1 MAALAQGSSGAHVSP
16 RTRQV
21 FRKLRPFL
29 LDEFSRT
36 ADPDATLNQFV
47 RFVQAY
53 GMRSMLFE
61 LLVTNPKLLELLVKT
76 FDASRFAGDLI
87 VRHPQ
92 LLEDITRD
100 PRLNLAVDRSGH
112 LERLTSIGQN
122 ETDLGAVRAYR
133 QRQLLRIVLR
143 DVLGLA
149 DAATLYQEQS
159 DLAEACLI
167 FVNQILGGDELTI
180 IAMGKFGGREITYG
194 ADLDVLFVGNESGAA
209 QKLLSALAQPSAEG
223 NLSRVDA
230 RLRPEGEKGPLVCS
244 LKTYDIYYNHRAQLW
259 EVQALTRVRPI
270 MGPSQ
275 NDFIEIAK
283 RAWQTCGQNSD
294 LYVSIDS
301 MLERIRRERGSGS
314 DFFDLKTGIGGIIEA
329 EFLIQ
334 AMQIREGIWEPNWS
348 LAVDA
353 LGKQGQLT
361 QEETAQLKH
370 AYQFLRHC
378 ESVLR
383 RHENRSVSVLPVDL
397 TEQFRF
403 CRRLGFENTEKFP
416 AEYEAARSSIHEI
429 YNRRIKGLAPSDG

>member
-1 MAALAQGSSGAHVSP
+1 
-16 RTRQV
+16 
-21 FRKLRPFL
+21 
-29 LDEFSRT
+29 
-36 ADPDATLNQFV
+36 
-47 RFVQAY
+47 
-53 GMRSMLFE
+53 MLFE
-61 LLVTNPKLLELLVKT
+61 SLVTNPKLLELLVKT

-100 PRLNLAVDRSGH
+100 PRLNLAVDTSGH
-112 LERLTSIGQN
+112 LQRLTSIGQN
-122 ETDLGAVRAYR
+122 EAALGAVRAYR

-149 DAATLYQEQS
+149 DAATLYREQS

-167 FVNQILGGDELTI
+167 FVNQILGDDELTI

-244 LKTYDIYYNHRAQLW
+244 LKTYDTYYNNRAQLW
-259 EVQALTRVRPI
+259 EVQALTRARPI
-270 MGPSQ
+270 MGPFQ

-283 RAWQTCGQNSD
+283 RAWQKCGRNSD

-301 MLERIRRERGSGS
+301 MLERIRRERGSSS
-314 DFFDLKTGIGGIIEA
+314 DFFALKTGLGGIIEA

-334 AMQIREGIWEPNWS
+334 AMQMREGIWEPNWS

-361 QEETAQLKH
+361 QGETAQLKH

-383 RHENRSVSVLPVDL
+383 RHENRSVSALPVDL

-416 AEYEAARSSIHEI
+416 AEYEAARSAIHQI
-429 YNRRIKGLAPSDG
+429 YNRRIKRAGR

>member
-1 MAALAQGSSGAHVSP
+1 M
-16 RTRQV
+16 
-21 FRKLRPFL
+21 
-29 LDEFSRT
+29 
-36 ADPDATLNQFV
+36 
-47 RFVQAY
+47 
-53 GMRSMLFE
+53 
-61 LLVTNPKLLELLVKT
+61 
-76 FDASRFAGDLI
+76 
-87 VRHPQ
+87 
-92 LLEDITRD
+92 
-100 PRLNLAVDRSGH
+100 
-112 LERLTSIGQN
+112 
-122 ETDLGAVRAYR
+122 
-133 QRQLLRIVLR
+133 
-143 DVLGLA
+143 
-149 DAATLYQEQS
+149 
-159 DLAEACLI
+159 
-167 FVNQILGGDELTI
+167 
-180 IAMGKFGGREITYG
+180 
-194 ADLDVLFVGNESGAA
+194 
-209 QKLLSALAQPSAEG
+209 
-223 NLSRVDA
+223 
-230 RLRPEGEKGPLVCS
+230 VCS
-244 LKTYDIYYNHRAQLW
+244 LKTYDTYYNNRAQLW
-259 EVQALTRVRPI
+259 EVQALTRARPI

-383 RHENRSVSVLPVDL
+383 RHENRSVSTLPVDL

-403 CRRLGFENTEKFP
+403 CRRLGFENTGKFP

-429 YNRRIKGLAPSDG
+429 YNRRIKGLAASAG